1 MHSDGNNNHRAIIE
15 GTISGVVVLVIIV
28 VAIYSK
34 DRKKRG
40 LPLIPPILT
49 SCWRQRIPQPSPLT
63 FDLQQPSYPQQVL
76 QFNSQSSREPET
88 IFSYYTPTQPT
99 TANYQPSAPSFS
111 QAPPPSY
118 DRHDKFPTKVKPLKD
133 DSDLPPPYEP
143 PSASSV
149 YNYAQPSQPPVG
161 FVLNP

>member
-76 QFNSQSSREPET
+76 QFNSQSSREHYRDILTMAGDHISVLKSIPVVCKQCQHQFDQT
-88 IFSYYTPTQPT
+88 HHHTQFPTVHYST
-99 TANYQPSAPSFS
+99 
-111 QAPPPSY
+111 PPP
-118 DRHDKFPTKVKPLKD
+118 DP
-133 DSDLPPPYEP
+133 
-143 PSASSV
+143 
-149 YNYAQPSQPPVG
+149 G
-161 FVLNP
+161 